1 VIEEAKASEGLGFMH
16 GLVFVTWEKY
26 LAKRFGDVFLHE
38 YRNVIGETVALAPL
52 VDRVYDDALLLK
64 GVEAVAKLTR
74 LSSDTLLREY
84 GRYFLINEM
93 TSHRCA
99 YLLNSVQSG
108 RDLLLKMRD
117 AHAQMRRAP
126 DGLTPPLFKYEDVSL
141 ASREFILIYDNHRR
155 LCPLLW
161 GAIKGAA
168 ELYNE
173 KAQIAEQTCM
183 RQGAPTCRFKVAF
196 YPRSEKKSPVDA
208 EMAAH
213 NAAKRQFADLVL
225 SVVPASHG
233 ITLVELQNMMK
244 KYYQESS
251 PRQLRPSILL
261 EALHHLQHAGLVAST
276 VNQPGDTL
284 MTRRYWRVPT
294 TG

>member
-1 VIEEAKASEGLGFMH
+1 MH
-16 GLVFVTWEKY
+16 GLIFVTWEKY
-26 LAKRFGDVFLHE
+26 LAKRFGDVFLRE
-38 YRNVIGETVALAPL
+38 YRDVIGETVGLAPL
-52 VDRVYDDALLLK
+52 VDRVYDDVKLLK
-64 GVEAVAKLTR
+64 GVEAVSKLTR
-74 LSSDTLLREY
+74 FSTDDLLREY
-84 GRYFLINEM
+84 GRYFLANEM

-126 DGLTPPLFKYEDVSL
+126 DGLTPPLFKYEDVSS
-141 ASREFILIYDNHRR
+141 ASREFILIYDNYRN

-168 ELYNE
+168 DIYNE
-173 KAQIAEQTCM
+173 KANIVEQTCM
-183 RQGAPTCRFKVAF
+183 RHGAPTCRFKVAF
-196 YPRSEKKSPVDA
+196 IPREEKKSPVDA
-208 EMAAH
+208 QLAEH
-213 NAAKRQFADLVL
+213 NSAKRQFADLVL
-225 SVVPASHG
+225 SVVPASQG
-233 ITLVELQNMMK
+233 ITLIELQGMMK
-244 KYYQESS
+244 RYYQDSS

>member
-1 VIEEAKASEGLGFMH
+1 MH
-16 GLVFVTWEKY
+16 GLIFVTWEKY
-26 LAKRFGDVFLHE
+26 LAKRFGHVFLQE
-38 YRNVIGETVALAPL
+38 YRRAIGETIAFAPL
-52 VDRVYDDALLLK
+52 VDRVYDDGMLLK
-64 GVEAVAKLTR
+64 GVDAVSQLTR
-74 LSSDTLLREY
+74 LSSDVLLREY
-84 GRYFLINEM
+84 GRYFLVNEM

-117 AHAQMRRAP
+117 AHTQMRRAA
-126 DGLTPPLFKYEDVSL
+126 DGLTPPVFKYEDVSPV
-141 ASREFILIYDNHRR
+141 SHEFILIYDNYRH

-168 ELYNE
+168 DLYHEN
-173 KAQIAEQTCM
+173 AQIVEQTCM
-183 RQGAPTCRFKVAF
+183 RQGAPVCRFKVAF
-196 YPRSEKKSPVDA
+196 YPKSEEKTGVDVRLV
-208 EMAAH
+208 EQ

-233 ITLVELQNMMK
+233 VTLTELGSMMK
-244 KYYQESS
+244 KYYQNSS

>member
-1 VIEEAKASEGLGFMH
+1 MH
-16 GLVFVTWEKY
+16 GLIFVTWEKY
-26 LAKRFGDVFLHE
+26 LAKRFGDGLLHE
-38 YRNVIGETVALAPL
+38 YRDVIGETIALAPL
-52 VDRVYDDALLLK
+52 VDRVYDDTLLLK
-64 GVEAVAKLTR
+64 GVEAAAKLTR
-74 LSSDTLLREY
+74 FSSDTLLREY
-84 GRYFLINEM
+84 GRYFLVNEM

-108 RDLLLKMRD
+108 RDLLLTMRD

-126 DGLTPPLFKYEDVSL
+126 DGLTPPLFKYEDVS
-141 ASREFILIYDNHRR
+141 STNREFILVYDNYRN

-168 ELYNE
+168 DLYHE
-173 KAQIAEQTCM
+173 KASIVEQTCM

-196 YPRSEKKSPVDA
+196 SPRSEKKSHIDA
-208 EMAAH
+208 QLAEH
-213 NAAKRQFADLVL
+213 NSAKRQFADFVL
-225 SVVPASHG
+225 SIVPASQG
-233 ITLVELQNMMK
+233 ITLVELQGMMR
-244 KYYQESS
+244 KYYQDSS